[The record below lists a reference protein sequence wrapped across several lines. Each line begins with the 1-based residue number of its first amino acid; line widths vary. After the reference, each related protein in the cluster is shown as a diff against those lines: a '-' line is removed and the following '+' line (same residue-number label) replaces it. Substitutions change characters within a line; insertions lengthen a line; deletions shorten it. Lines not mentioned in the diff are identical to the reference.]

1 MPVPSSASHPEF
13 KVTTVPADFFPP
25 STPPWQPTH
34 LDIPLLSDMPPH
46 PRSRSRASGC
56 HWTNRMG
63 TRKRS
68 RQWSMCSGTG
78 HTLCRW
84 QRSASLQWWNWWMRL
99 RTSLGGSGRC
109 VCIPALYSSLTSQVF
124 DDAICAKWKTEAVCP
139 MDEESAGTAR
149 GVGMTEKMVDW
160 VLAELRWKAGVFA
173 ETGGVAVYDGDV
185 VKSDTVVSPETKKLL
200 QDAVVPL
207 ENVPDVDKDWH
218 PGSDGMVLD
227 LVHPSLFPLVYGRSR
242 ILPDS
247 LCGLRDCVRRAG
259 EGVVIPVP
267 PKEQSHEILIT
278 NWGWGIEPETVTLFS
293 RKFQWLPCD
302 ISLSSGQAKYLLPV
316 HFLR

>member
-1 MPVPSSASHPEF
+1 
-13 KVTTVPADFFPP
+13 
-25 STPPWQPTH
+25 
-34 LDIPLLSDMPPH
+34 
-46 PRSRSRASGC
+46 
-56 HWTNRMG
+56 
-63 TRKRS
+63 
-68 RQWSMCSGTG
+68 
-78 HTLCRW
+78 
-84 QRSASLQWWNWWMRL
+84 
-99 RTSLGGSGRC
+99 
-109 VCIPALYSSLTSQVF
+109 
-124 DDAICAKWKTEAVCP
+124 
-139 MDEESAGTAR
+139 MDEDSAGTAR

-185 VKSDTVVSPETKKLL
+185 VKSDSLVSPETKKLL

-207 ENVPDVDKDWH
+207 EEVPDVDKDWH

-267 PKEQSHEILIT
+267 PKEESHEISIC
-278 NWGWGIEPETVTLFS
+278 NWGLGIGPETVTLFS